1 MTPLGLCGVG
11 GLSYLSPL
19 SVPKSHGYKSM
30 TLLSTQ
36 EQLGKHRFSLD
47 SPTIQSGLGIILET
61 TESKWWIRSTR
72 KTAKVCPTTFDL
84 CCKPWALTTDLM
96 VLLNLFISLSS
107 LRVTPTS
114 PKICKEGFAGR
125 PYSQSLQTNIELSIR
140 KTYERILMI
149 SRVVFTVTGS
159 NQSRKHGSPF
169 IHRKVFRMSMS
180 GPNAFKNDLV
190 LGLIAGTTGLYY
202 SWFRQRPIIFT
213 HVISQATIILVPN
226 VLPFH
231 YHGLE
236 INAPWASRRR
246 SPINLGWEKNG
257 GCWAWKNKFCRLL
270 YSTVISDLIMAL
282 LLSTACE
289 HRWENLVI
297 ASPAI
302 SWKVPREVGLW
313 IAVLPKAGS
322 ATNRKP
328 WNLATFSSRTPWG
341 QN

>member
-36 EQLGKHRFSLD
+36 EQLGKHRFSFD
-47 SPTIQSGLGIILET
+47 NPTIQSGLGIILET
-61 TESKWWIRSTR
+61 TESKWWIRSTL

-125 PYSQSLQTNIELSIR
+125 PYSQSLQQILNYRFQR
-140 KTYERILMI
+140 KEWEF

-159 NQSRKHGSPF
+159 NQSWKHGSPF

-190 LGLIAGTTGLYY
+190 LSLIAGTTGLYH
-202 SWFRQRPIIFT
+202 SGLRQRPIIFT
-213 HVISQATIILVPN
+213 HIISQATVILVPN

-236 INAPWASRRR
+236 INATWASRRR
-246 SPINLGWEKNG
+246 SPINLGWKKIG
-257 GCWAWKNKFCRLL
+257 GCRNKSFVCC
-270 YSTVISDLIMAL
+270 TI
-282 LLSTACE
+282 
-289 HRWENLVI
+289 
-297 ASPAI
+297 
-302 SWKVPREVGLW
+302 
-313 IAVLPKAGS
+313 
-322 ATNRKP
+322 P
-328 WNLATFSSRTPWG
+328 WSRTWSWHYCFPQHVSIDGKIWS
-341 QN
+341 